1 MRIATLTGLVMACSP
16 VGLINLAISREGYRI
31 EKDVPYGADPRQKM
45 DLYVPDGASGKT
57 PVIVFFYG
65 GSWDTGTKALYLA
78 FGQAFASKGIMVAI
92 PDYRLYPQVVWP
104 TFLDD
109 SARAFAFVHNHAA
122 QYGGDTGRIFLAGH
136 SAGAYNA
143 MMLAADPKY
152 LKDAGGDASWIHG
165 VIGIAGPYDFLP
177 LQDPKLV
184 AIFGGANRPETQPI
198 NHIDGKRPP
207 MLLAHGTADTTV
219 LPRNTLNLE
228 KKLAGFQSPV
238 TVKLYPDV
246 AHIGI
251 ILSLAPGFRG
261 KTTLRQDMLDF
272 VAAH

>member
-1 MRIATLTGLVMACSP
+1 
-16 VGLINLAISREGYRI
+16 
-31 EKDVPYGADPRQKM
+31 
-45 DLYVPDGASGKT
+45 
-57 PVIVFFYG
+57 
-65 GSWDTGTKALYLA
+65 
-78 FGQAFASKGIMVAI
+78 MVAI